1 MRFAQQSGTLFT
13 FITKSIFVLLALHS
27 EAIPPHT
34 LASIPS
40 ITGTH
45 HDYDNSDLSKKK
57 KKIARQF
64 CRCTKQWWLSAKQ
77 WQHHIMKWN
86 VRYFYRLL
94 YSKALQS
101 RREFGCIINTV
112 PEGAPRSEKKTWG
125 RFLFIQFRWIN

>member
-57 KKIARQF
+57 KIRPPILPLYKAVV
-64 CRCTKQWWLSAKQ
+64 AKC
-77 WQHHIMKWN
+77 
-86 VRYFYRLL
+86 
-94 YSKALQS
+94 KA
-101 RREFGCIINTV
+101 V
-112 PEGAPRSEKKTWG
+112 AAPYNEMERPV
-125 RFLFIQFRWIN
+125 FLPIVVLKSVAIST